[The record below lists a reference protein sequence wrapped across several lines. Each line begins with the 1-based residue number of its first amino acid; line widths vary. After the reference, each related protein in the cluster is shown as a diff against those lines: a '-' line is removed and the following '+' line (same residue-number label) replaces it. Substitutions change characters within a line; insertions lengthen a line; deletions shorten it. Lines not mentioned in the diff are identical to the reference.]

1 MNRQKHKISWIIAT
15 WFGSGLLPKAPG
27 TWGSLAAIPFAY
39 LFSIYTCPYAQLF
52 GITVLFFIG
61 IWASDKIEESA
72 QIKDPGFI
80 VVDEVVGQ
88 WMAAYLFSIYT
99 CPYAQLFGITVF
111 FIGIWAD
118 KIEESAQIKDPGFI
132 VVDEVVGQWMA
143 LLPLPFLYT
152 IIDNNSFYLYSVPIA
167 VAGFLV
173 FRLFDIWKPWPV
185 NYADKNIPGG
195 YGIMFDDVIAGM
207 YALIVTS
214 VLTAVMV
221 MICL

>member
-1 MNRQKHKISWIIAT
+1 MNRQKHKISWFIAT

-52 GITVLFFIG
+52 GITALFFIG
-61 IWASDKIEESA
+61 ICVS
-72 QIKDPGFI
+72 
-80 VVDEVVGQ
+80 
-88 WMAAYLFSIYT
+88 
-99 CPYAQLFGITVF
+99 
-111 FIGIWAD
+111 D

>member
-1 MNRQKHKISWIIAT
+1 MNRQKHKISWFIAT

-52 GITVLFFIG
+52 GITALFFIG
-61 IWASDKIEESA
+61 ICVS
-72 QIKDPGFI
+72 
-80 VVDEVVGQ
+80 
-88 WMAAYLFSIYT
+88 
-99 CPYAQLFGITVF
+99 
-111 FIGIWAD
+111 D

-152 IIDNNSFYLYSVPIA
+152 IIDNISFYLYSVPIA

-221 MICL
+221 MICS

>member
-1 MNRQKHKISWIIAT
+1 MNRQKHKIPWIIAT

-88 WMAAYLFSIYT
+88 WMA
-99 CPYAQLFGITVF
+99 
-111 FIGIWAD
+111 
-118 KIEESAQIKDPGFI
+118 
-132 VVDEVVGQWMA
+132 

-152 IIDNNSFYLYSVPIA
+152 IIDTNSFYLYSVPIA
-167 VAGFLV
+167 VAGFLA

-207 YALIVTS
+207 YALVVTS

>member
-1 MNRQKHKISWIIAT
+1 MNRQKHKIPWIIAT

-52 GITVLFFIG
+52 GITALFFIG
-61 IWASDKIEESA
+61 ICVS
-72 QIKDPGFI
+72 
-80 VVDEVVGQ
+80 
-88 WMAAYLFSIYT
+88 
-99 CPYAQLFGITVF
+99 
-111 FIGIWAD
+111 D

>member
-1 MNRQKHKISWIIAT
+1 MNRQKHKISWFIAT

-52 GITVLFFIG
+52 GITALFFIG
-61 IWASDKIEESA
+61 ICVS
-72 QIKDPGFI
+72 
-80 VVDEVVGQ
+80 
-88 WMAAYLFSIYT
+88 
-99 CPYAQLFGITVF
+99 
-111 FIGIWAD
+111 D

-195 YGIMFDDVIAGM
+195 YGIMLDDVIAGM

>member
-1 MNRQKHKISWIIAT
+1 MNRQKHKISWTIAT

-52 GITVLFFIG
+52 GITALFFIG
-61 IWASDKIEESA
+61 ICVS
-72 QIKDPGFI
+72 
-80 VVDEVVGQ
+80 
-88 WMAAYLFSIYT
+88 
-99 CPYAQLFGITVF
+99 
-111 FIGIWAD
+111 D

-152 IIDNNSFYLYSVPIA
+152 IIDTNSFYLYSVPIA
-167 VAGFLV
+167 VAGFLA

>member
-1 MNRQKHKISWIIAT
+1 MNRQNHKIPWIIAT

-88 WMAAYLFSIYT
+88 WMA
-99 CPYAQLFGITVF
+99 
-111 FIGIWAD
+111 
-118 KIEESAQIKDPGFI
+118 
-132 VVDEVVGQWMA
+132 

-152 IIDNNSFYLYSVPIA
+152 IIDTNSFYLYSVPIA
-167 VAGFLV
+167 VAGFLA

-207 YALIVTS
+207 YALVVTS

>member
-1 MNRQKHKISWIIAT
+1 MNRQKHKIPWIIAT

-88 WMAAYLFSIYT
+88 WMA
-99 CPYAQLFGITVF
+99 
-111 FIGIWAD
+111 
-118 KIEESAQIKDPGFI
+118 
-132 VVDEVVGQWMA
+132 

-152 IIDNNSFYLYSVPIA
+152 IIDNNSFYLYSVLIA
-167 VAGFLV
+167 VAGFLA